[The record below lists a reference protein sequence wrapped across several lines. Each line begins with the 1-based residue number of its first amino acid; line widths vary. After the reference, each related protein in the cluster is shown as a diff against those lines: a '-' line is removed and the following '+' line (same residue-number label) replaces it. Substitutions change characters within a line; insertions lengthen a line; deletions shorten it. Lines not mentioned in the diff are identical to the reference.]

1 MLLGVVV
8 WVAGIVV
15 KVGACLEGT
24 HGCLLEGGTG
34 EAGEAGEA
42 RRAVLC
48 VSKTGGGFVL
58 EQLPL
63 RDGRQL
69 LHCLFDFTH
78 IQPLH
83 FPPALQ
89 QQHRDMSHTA
99 RWLLIQISSRC
110 TTRWARS
117 RSPN

>member
-1 MLLGVVV
+1 MLLGAVV

-15 KVGACLEGT
+15 KVAAYLKGT
-24 HGCLLEGGTG
+24 NSCLLDGGTG

-42 RRAVLC
+42 RRAVSC
-48 VSKTGGGFVL
+48 VCKTGGGFMF

-69 LHCLFDFTH
+69 LNCLFDMTH
-78 IQPLH
+78 TQPLH

-89 QQHRDMSHTA
+89 RQHRDITSTFNSKILTEFA
-99 RWLLIQISSRC
+99 L
-110 TTRWARS
+110 
-117 RSPN
+117 